1 MIVSKTLRGRR
12 KFVKQLDDDVDMV
25 TLRIR
30 GFPSSSCSLV
40 VVDVV
45 VVAVVV
51 AAVVVV
57 DVDFV
62 SEGLNRAI
70 VLVVVTSM
78 KAFASPRQFLAL
90 HVYFPSKSMLASYK
104 NAKI

>member
-12 KFVKQLDDDVDMV
+12 KFARQLDDDVDMV
-25 TLRIR
+25 ILRIR
-30 GFPSSSCSLV
+30 GFSFSSGSLV

-57 DVDFV
+57 DIDFV
-62 SEGLNRAI
+62 SEGLKLAI
-70 VLVVVTSM
+70 VLVVVTTM
-78 KAFASPRQFLAL
+78 KAFASPKQFLAL
-90 HVYFPSKSMLASYK
+90 HVYFPSKFMLASYK
-104 NAKI
+104 NANI

>member
-1 MIVSKTLRGRR
+1 MWIVSKTLRGRR
-12 KFVKQLDDDVDMV
+12 KFARKLDDDVDMV
-25 TLRIR
+25 TLPIR
-30 GFPSSSCSLV
+30 GFPSSSGSLV

-51 AAVVVV
+51 AAVVLV

-62 SEGLNRAI
+62 SESLKLVI

-90 HVYFPSKSMLASYK
+90 HVYFPSKFILPS
-104 NAKI
+104 

>member
-1 MIVSKTLRGRR
+1 MWKVSKTLRGRR
-12 KFVKQLDDDVDMV
+12 KFARQLDDDVDKV
-25 TLRIR
+25 TLPIR
-30 GFPSSSCSLV
+30 GFPSSSGSLV

-51 AAVVVV
+51 AAVVLV

-62 SEGLNRAI
+62 SESLKLVI

-90 HVYFPSKSMLASYK
+90 HVYFPSKFILPS
-104 NAKI
+104 

>member
-1 MIVSKTLRGRR
+1 MWKVSKTLRGRR
-12 KFVKQLDDDVDMV
+12 KFARQLDDDVDMV
-25 TLRIR
+25 TLPIR
-30 GFPSSSCSLV
+30 GFPSSSGSLV

-45 VVAVVV
+45 VVAVMV
-51 AAVVVV
+51 AAVVLV

-62 SEGLNRAI
+62 SESLKLVI

-90 HVYFPSKSMLASYK
+90 HVYFPPKFMLPS
-104 NAKI
+104 

>member
-1 MIVSKTLRGRR
+1 MWIVSKTLRGRR

-30 GFPSSSCSLV
+30 GFPSSNGSL
-40 VVDVV
+40 VV

-90 HVYFPSKSMLASYK
+90 HVYFPSKSMLTSYK

>member
-1 MIVSKTLRGRR
+1 MWIVSKTLRGRR
-12 KFVKQLDDDVDMV
+12 KFVRQLDDDVDMV
-25 TLRIR
+25 TLSIR
-30 GFPSSSCSLV
+30 GFPSSSGSLV

-51 AAVVVV
+51 AAVVLV

-62 SEGLNRAI
+62 SEGLKLAI

-90 HVYFPSKSMLASYK
+90 HVYFPSKFILPS
-104 NAKI
+104 

>member
-1 MIVSKTLRGRR
+1 
-12 KFVKQLDDDVDMV
+12 MV

-30 GFPSSSCSLV
+30 GFPSSNGSL
-40 VVDVV
+40 VV

-90 HVYFPSKSMLASYK
+90 HVYFPSKFILTS
-104 NAKI
+104 